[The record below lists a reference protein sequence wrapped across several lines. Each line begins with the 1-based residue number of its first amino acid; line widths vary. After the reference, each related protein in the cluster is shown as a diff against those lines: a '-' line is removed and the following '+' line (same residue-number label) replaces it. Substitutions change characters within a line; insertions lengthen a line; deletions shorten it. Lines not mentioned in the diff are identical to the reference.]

1 MEDIK
6 CPDKDELLWTPICNA
21 STAHQFYS
29 GFASGEREPDGLLLG
44 LCFLGLAA
52 SPFAGEALGDLDLA
66 GDLQKVP
73 ETTEFNIRNAALTT

>member
-1 MEDIK
+1 M
-6 CPDKDELLWTPICNA
+6 PRR
-21 STAHQFYS
+21 AHQFYS